1 MNHDHALI
9 DGAIS
14 IGALVVSAVTSDKL
28 LIFLSIVLVVIRIHR
43 ALKGK
48 P

>member
-1 MNHDHALI
+1 MNHDHWT

-14 IGALVVSAVTSDKL
+14 IGTLIVAAVTSDKV
-28 LIFLSIVLVVIRIHR
+28 LIFLSIVLVLLRIRL